1 MKPLEFEL
9 GMQGL
14 HAFYYT
20 KGFGNFNQEMNNTL
34 QSALSGS
41 TETYTI
47 IQFKKKYHFQYH
59 FAEKKS
65 KFGAKRKWNTLI
77 WLKTLLQLNNVVL
90 FSLG

>member
-1 MKPLEFEL
+1 
-9 GMQGL
+9 MQGL

-47 IQFKKKYHFQYH
+47 QFNKNISFPVPLRREEVK
-59 FAEKKS
+59 
-65 KFGAKRKWNTLI
+65 I
-77 WLKTLLQLNNVVL
+77 W
-90 FSLG
+90 G